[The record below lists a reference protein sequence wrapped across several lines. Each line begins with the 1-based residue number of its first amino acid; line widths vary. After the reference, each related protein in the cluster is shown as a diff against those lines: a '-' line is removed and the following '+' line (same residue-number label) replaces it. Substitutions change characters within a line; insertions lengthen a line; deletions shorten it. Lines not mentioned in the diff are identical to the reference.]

1 VFLAYAERG
10 ELLGFIEDRMVYRE
24 QMTAAQIH
32 EIGKKWQHE
41 AIFRTRLETDLSASP
56 NKP

>member
-1 VFLAYAERG
+1 
-10 ELLGFIEDRMVYRE
+10 LLGFVEDSMVYRE

-32 EIGKKWQHE
+32 EIGKKWQHD